1 MRITLAVSAV
11 LLALTGSAEAL
22 NKFSWGFI
30 KLDAS
35 EVQLSY
41 GIPKSDIVTLVYIC
55 NTKTK
60 RVEIV
65 TSVLPA
71 NRKKGQSLRTT
82 FPNGAVTAVYDGK
95 VGYDKPHEEYHFA
108 VSMAAEPKV
117 MDILRSGTSLTI
129 GIPGHDERVPLKG
142 VAKPLAQFEAACF
155 RKR

>member
-1 MRITLAVSAV
+1 MRITLAAFAV
-11 LLALTGSAEAL
+11 MLALTESAEAL

-41 GIPKSDIVTLVYIC
+41 GVPESDIVALTYIC
-55 NTKTK
+55 NTKSK

-71 NRKKGQSLRTT
+71 NRKKGQPLRTT
-82 FPNGAVTAVYDGK
+82 FRNGAVMAVYDGK
-95 VGYDKPHEEYHFA
+95 VGFSKPSEEYHFA

-117 MDILRSGTSLTI
+117 MDILRSGTSRAMTS
-129 GIPGHDERVPLKG
+129 
-142 VAKPLAQFEAACF
+142 AC
-155 RKR
+155 R